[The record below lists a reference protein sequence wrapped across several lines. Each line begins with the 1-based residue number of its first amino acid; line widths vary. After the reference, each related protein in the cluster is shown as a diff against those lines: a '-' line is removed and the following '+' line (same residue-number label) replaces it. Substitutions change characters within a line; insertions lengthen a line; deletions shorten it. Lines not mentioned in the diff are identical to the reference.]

1 LATKYPNPQLESI
14 DEKSIPQLLEQ
25 GNYGSD
31 TYHLFITMFTQSLQ
45 IMGTPNGVWIRGG
58 YMSSRKMFVLVFGVI
73 YTAITGGY
81 SGIKW
86 IDSSG
91 IYEILHVIL
100 FACVIL
106 TASVAVHLIKKDRLL
121 QCFLVSGTALSLIY
135 AGIAVLSE
143 DYNGLILPA
152 VVAVVFLVLP
162 QARQWIEAGSTTR
175 G

>member
-1 LATKYPNPQLESI
+1 
-14 DEKSIPQLLEQ
+14 
-25 GNYGSD
+25 
-31 TYHLFITMFTQSLQ
+31 
-45 IMGTPNGVWIRGG
+45 
-58 YMSSRKMFVLVFGVI
+58 MSSRKIFVLAFAVI

-81 SGIKW
+81 SGTKW

-91 IYEILHVIL
+91 LHEGLHLIL

-106 TASVAVHLIKKDRLL
+106 TASVAVYLINKNRLL

-162 QARQWIEAGSTTR
+162 QTRQWIETGSTTSEN
-175 G
+175 